1 MFSVK
6 SPGNYIQQAGLRH
19 QVGEHIRPHVGH
31 VRILTSPSAWQA
43 VSPVLSDSLDKAGI
57 RWQLEYL
64 AGECTDDAI
73 ALFQNNL
80 LEQGAEGILAIGG
93 GRVLD
98 TAKAVNNALGDK
110 ILFTL
115 PTQAATCAAWSPLA
129 IIYNAAGGHV
139 KSIALDTMPALI
151 LVDSE
156 VIAHSDVRYLRAGI
170 IDALAKWVEFEPY
183 QRHNP
188 NLLALDVKVSAAR
201 QATEVFL
208 LWGEAAI
215 KANQQQQVTQALEKV
230 IEANIV
236 LAGLANSI
244 RGPLDTPGLA
254 HVIHDTL
261 THQPELHD
269 WLHGEK
275 VGYSL
280 LIQSLVDNADGQ
292 PDGELL
298 KLLRRFHSPLR
309 LPTLSGDRTERL
321 QQITSNIAF
330 PVKSRNSLPFEIT
343 NQILFQAFQTTESR
357 DFQSD

>member
-19 QVGEHIRPHVGH
+19 QVGEHIRPLVSH
-31 VRILTSPSAWQA
+31 VRILTSPSAWKA
-43 VSPVLSDSLDKAGI
+43 VSPALSDSLDRAGI

-64 AGECTDDAI
+64 AGECTDDSI
-73 ALFQNNL
+73 ALFQRNL

-98 TAKAVNNALGDK
+98 TAKAVNNTLADR

-129 IIYNAAGGHV
+129 IIYNATGGHV
-139 KSIALDTMPALI
+139 KSIALNTMPALI

-183 QRHNP
+183 QRQHP
-188 NLLALDVKVSAAR
+188 YQLALNAKVSVAR
-201 QATEVFL
+201 QATEIFL
-208 LWGEAAI
+208 LWGDAAI

-236 LAGLANSI
+236 LAGLANSF

-261 THQPELHD
+261 THQPELYD

-280 LIQSLVDNADGQ
+280 LIQSLVDNPDGQ
-292 PDGELL
+292 PDNELL
-298 KLLRRFHSPLR
+298 TLLRRFHSPLR
-309 LPTLSGDRTERL
+309 LPALAGDRTKRL
-321 QQITSNIAF
+321 QQIASAIKF
-330 PVKSRNSLPFEIT
+330 PVNSLGNMPFEIT
-343 NQILFQAFQTTESR
+343 EQTLLHAFQTTENH
-357 DFQSD
+357 DFQLD

>member
-6 SPGNYIQQAGLRH
+6 SPVDYVQQAGLRH
-19 QVGEHIRPHVGH
+19 QIGERISPFVSH

-43 VSPVLSDSLDKAGI
+43 INPALSDSLERAGI

-64 AGECTDDAI
+64 AGECTDEAI
-73 ALFQNNL
+73 AKFQRNL

-98 TAKAVNNALGDK
+98 TAKAVNNTLGDR
-110 ILFTL
+110 ILFTV

-129 IIYNAAGGHV
+129 IIYNDAGGHV
-139 KSIALDTMPALI
+139 NSLSLETMPALI

-156 VIAHSDVRYLRAGI
+156 VIAQSDVRYLRSGI

-183 QRHNP
+183 QRQNP
-188 NLLALDVKVSAAR
+188 HHLALDVKVSAAR
-201 QATEVFL
+201 QAIEIFL
-208 LWGEAAI
+208 LWGEAAVN
-215 KANQQQQVTQALEKV
+215 ANQQQQVTQALEKV

-244 RGPLDTPGLA
+244 RGPLATPGLA

-261 THQPELHD
+261 THQPELHP

-280 LIQSLVDNADGQ
+280 LIQSLVDNPEGPSDS
-292 PDGELL
+292 ELL
-298 KLLRRFHSPLR
+298 TLLRRFHSPLR
-309 LPTLSGDRTERL
+309 LPALEGDRTVRI
-321 QQITSNIAF
+321 QQIVKDISF
-330 PVKSRNSLPFEIT
+330 PVDSLSDLPFDIT
-343 NQILFQAFQTTESR
+343 HQGLLQAFQATDNR
-357 DFQSD
+357 DFQAE